1 MKKLTIPVRQKRAVT
16 VFLFAAGGI
25 TAIAMASPPINFSGT
40 ALAVAK
46 LVKNADVSSDRIVF
60 QTNNPTD
67 TAIVRLDFAAG
78 GDSGWHHHPGMV
90 INQVAE
96 GTVRVYDSSC
106 AYKTYGVGAPAGST
120 FVEGRSVH
128 KVTSAAG
135 AVAYSTAVVVKQSPP
150 VFRVEDQ
157 VPFCDAK

>member
-25 TAIAMASPPINFSGT
+25 TAIAMASPPANFSGT
-40 ALAVAK
+40 ALAVAR
-46 LVKNADVSSDRIVF
+46 LVKNADVNSARIVF

-67 TAIVRLDFAAG
+67 TSVVRLDFAAG

-90 INQVAE
+90 LVQVAE
-96 GTVRVYDSSC
+96 GTVKVYDSSC
-106 AYKTYGVGAPAGST
+106 AFKTYGVGAPAGSV
-120 FVEGRSVH
+120 FVEGKTVH

-135 AVAYSTAVVVKQSPP
+135 AVAYATAVVVKETPP